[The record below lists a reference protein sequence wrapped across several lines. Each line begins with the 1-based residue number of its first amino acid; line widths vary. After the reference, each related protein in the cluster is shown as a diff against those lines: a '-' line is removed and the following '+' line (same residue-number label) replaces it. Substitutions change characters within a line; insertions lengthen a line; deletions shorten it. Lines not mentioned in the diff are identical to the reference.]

1 MKCIR
6 GQKFTVDCIKMKRRI
21 QEEITSETA
30 GMTPA
35 QRLAYYKKLAE
46 GSPFAEALR
55 NRKQTQP
62 AA

>member
-1 MKCIR
+1 MKKAR
-6 GQKFTVDCIKMKRRI
+6 GQKFTVDCIEMKRRI

-35 QRLAYYKKLAE
+35 QRLAYYKTLAE
-46 GSPFAEALR
+46 DSPFAETLR
-55 NRKQTQP
+55 NRKRTQP